1 MGFVWGVCDR
11 EVGVVREGHQ
21 GGQEGVG
28 CIGRFILL
36 DCEGQGE
43 RPEEIQEGAF
53 CFSLGDPAAWLQEGG
68 EACSS
73 ADRVLAGAD
82 VAGGEVV
89 EGEAQAFLHRLQ
101 KEPGGVREGSFD
113 VEGGDD
119 EVYRVHVG
127 DGVLEEDGLVCGPAW
142 DGPPEAGGYVGV
154 QVGADAA

>member
-1 MGFVWGVCDR
+1 MCDR
-11 EVGVVREGHQ
+11 EVGVVREAHQ
-21 GGQEGVG
+21 GGEEGVG
-28 CIGRFILL
+28 CVGRAILL

-43 RPEEIQEGAF
+43 RHEEVQEGAS
-53 CFSLGDPAAWLQEGG
+53 CSSLGDPAAWLQEGG
-68 EACSS
+68 EACSR

-89 EGEAQAFLHRLQ
+89 EGEAQAFPHRPQ
-101 KEPGGVREGSFD
+101 KEPGCVREGSFD

-127 DGVLEEDGLVCGPAW
+127 DGVLEEDGLVWGPSW

-154 QVGADAA
+154 QVGANAA